1 MKQLSSVSRAIAM
14 FCLAGLV
21 ALGTGGGRML
31 AQAQAQAA
39 VTPEAA
45 ADFIGDWTL
54 DMQGQNGPA
63 VFTLTVKTDAGKV
76 VGEISS
82 DQMAKTAITDVSKS
96 DTTLVLRFTF
106 DYQGNGVNAV
116 VTLKPE
122 GDKVAS
128 AIDFADG
135 AYVVSGTATKKK

>member
-1 MKQLSSVSRAIAM
+1 
-14 FCLAGLV
+14 
-21 ALGTGGGRML
+21 
-31 AQAQAQAA
+31 
-39 VTPEAA
+39 
-45 ADFIGDWTL
+45 
-54 DMQGQNGPA
+54 
-63 VFTLTVKTDAGKV
+63 

-82 DQMAKTAITDVSKS
+82 DQMAKTAITDVSKN

-116 VTLKPE
+116 VTLKPT

-135 AYVVSGTATKKK
+135 AYVVSGNATKKK